1 MVEIFDLTRKKELEV
16 YFKDIEEYYKKALE
30 VLEIS
35 DDFDLSLIIVGK
47 TKIRSI
53 NKNYRNIDR
62 VTDVISFAE
71 IDSDDYDYLCDE
83 VNLGDIFINVDRVN
97 SQAKKYNHSIKR
109 EFIFLFI
116 HGLLHLLGYDHMEKE
131 DEKIM
136 FTLQDKIVGELK

>member
-53 NKNYRNIDR
+53 NKNYRNIDK

-109 EFIFLFI
+109 EFIFLFV

-136 FTLQDKIVGELK
+136 FALQDKIVGELK

>member
-53 NKNYRNIDR
+53 NKNYRNIDK

-97 SQAKKYNHSIKR
+97 SQAKKYGHSIKR

-136 FTLQDKIVGELK
+136 FTLQDKVVGELK

>member
-30 VLEIS
+30 TLNIN

-47 TKIRSI
+47 AKIRNI

-62 VTDVISFAE
+62 VTDVISFAQ

-83 VNLGDIFINVDRVN
+83 VNLGDIFINVDRVYL
-97 SQAKKYNHSIKR
+97 QAKKYKHSIKR

-131 DEKIM
+131 DEEKM
-136 FTLQDKIVGELK
+136 FMLQDKIVGGLE

>member
-1 MVEIFDLTRKKELEV
+1 MVEIFDLTRKKELGV
-16 YFKDIEEYYKKALE
+16 YFKDIEKYYKKALR
-30 VLEIS
+30 VLEIR

-47 TKIRSI
+47 TKIRNI

-83 VNLGDIFINVDRVN
+83 VNLGDIFINVDKVY
-97 SQAKKYNHSIKR
+97 SQAKKYGHSIKR
-109 EFIFLFI
+109 EFVFLFI

-136 FTLQDKIVGELK
+136 FALQDKIIGDLK

>member
-1 MVEIFDLTRKKELEV
+1 MVEIFDLTRKKELGV
-16 YFKDIEEYYKKALE
+16 YFKDIEKYYKKALR
-30 VLEIS
+30 VLEIR

-47 TKIRSI
+47 TKIRNI

-83 VNLGDIFINVDRVN
+83 VNLGDIFINVDRVY
-97 SQAKKYNHSIKR
+97 SQAKKYGHSIKR

-136 FTLQDKIVGELK
+136 FALQDKIVGDLK